1 MITDQTRQEM
11 RKILGE
17 VQDGSYAKELM
28 AEFDAGQPTFKK
40 RREVEQ
46 NQQIEKVGAE
56 LRPLM
61 SWLKA

>member
-1 MITDQTRQEM
+1 M

-17 VQDGSYAKELM
+17 IRDGSYAKELM
-28 AEFDAGQPTFKK
+28 DEFDAGQPTFTK
-40 RREVEQ
+40 RREAEQ
-46 NQQIEKVGAE
+46 NEQIEKVGSE